1 MWNFFLW
8 DFHKLYFFSVC
19 NFTSLTCLKHS
30 SLCTAQ
36 NASWCNFLKILLQNF
51 MHASKNIRK
60 LNFFMDVLKIA
71 HKFNELFMG
80 ETVSACIKCHEKIIA
95 FSASSFVIF
104 LMLIMSLCKQLDF
117 WHLLLVHYISLQI
130 YRCNCNQEGM
140 TVFN

>member
-1 MWNFFLW
+1 MHDCWIKKFNEIYVFNTSEIIRISVIFFLWNFFLW

-30 SLCTAQ
+30 SLCTVQ

-60 LNFFMDVLKIA
+60 LNVFTDVLKIA

-80 ETVSACIKCHEKIIA
+80 ETISAWIKCHEKIIA
-95 FSASSFVIF
+95 FSAPHSWYFFNADHV
-104 LMLIMSLCKQLDF
+104 SL
-117 WHLLLVHYISLQI
+117 
-130 YRCNCNQEGM
+130 
-140 TVFN
+140 